1 MYCTRAS
8 VRTILIED
16 QKAIISIRHVFL
28 KSKDMSDMNVFANKY
43 LSYQIRQVNW
53 ENIKHKS
60 IDVQL
65 FI

>member
-1 MYCTRAS
+1 MYCTHAS

-28 KSKDMSDMNVFANKY
+28 KSKDLSDMNVFANKY